1 MGNGSCNES
10 DSLLIYFKPTT
21 RSHNDRFARVDFSSL
36 NFPQRLYKKVS
47 PVEALDFLL
56 LEGVANLALLLLA
69 LHKLLFV
76 ADLPLVVVP
85 DLLLRKTHHPF
96 VAVPIVERAVRERL
110 VPNPFK
116 LRFQHVERVFERRP
130 RLPPCLVEVEIGRK
144 EVKRPCLLR
153 VRVILLLSGMRAAVL
168 ERALYAWHSC
178 GEVEEPFAFYVA
190 GEENDRW

>member
-1 MGNGSCNES
+1 MGNRSCNKT
-10 DSLLIYFKPTT
+10 DSFLTYFKATAL
-21 RSHNDRFARVDFSSL
+21 SHTARFQAGNFSSL
-36 NFPQRLYKKVS
+36 NFPQGFYKKVS

-56 LEGVANLALLLLA
+56 LEGVANPALLLLA

-76 ADLPLVVVP
+76 ADLPPVVVP
-85 DLLLRKTHHPF
+85 DLFLREPHHPF
-96 VAVPIVERAVRERL
+96 VAVPIVEGAVRERL
-110 VPNPFK
+110 VPDPLK

-144 EVKRPCLLR
+144 EVERPCLLR

-178 GEVEEPFAFYVA
+178 GGV
-190 GEENDRW
+190 